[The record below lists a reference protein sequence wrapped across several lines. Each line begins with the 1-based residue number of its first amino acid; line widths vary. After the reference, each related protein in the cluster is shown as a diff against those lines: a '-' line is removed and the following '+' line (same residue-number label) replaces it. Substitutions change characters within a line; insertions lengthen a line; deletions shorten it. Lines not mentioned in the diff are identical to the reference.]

1 MSEAS
6 VEIYEKVVKYV
17 VVKPSND
24 SSELAIKVN
33 ETIGAKTVVEGDLTS
48 HGVVGQLIIHGLHP
62 NDLVLFNTLTPKD
75 ISILSI
81 IAQPRG
87 ATKVSKNILV
97 STLPGVAA
105 DIGKCLI
112 GESVTPEVS
121 IKTESFKSW
130 LAGRANE
137 AGTP

>member
-17 VVKPSND
+17 VVKPSAD
-24 SSELAIKVN
+24 SEELAIKVK
-33 ETIGAKTVVEGDLTS
+33 ETSGEKAIVSGSISSPEVIG
-48 HGVVGQLIIHGLHP
+48 HLIAHGLHP
-62 NDLVLFNTLTPKD
+62 NDLNLFNTLTTKD
-75 ISILSI
+75 VSILSI

-87 ATKVSKNILV
+87 ATNVSKKILV
-97 STLPGVAA
+97 STLQGVAA

-121 IKTESFKSW
+121 VKTESFKSW

-137 AGTP
+137 A